1 MAETDFGALSAARKR
16 VWAADIWKQGRDAS
30 FWDANGFVSTGQN
43 SVVQRITELTATE
56 RGDKCIMQLVP
67 DLVGDGVAGDND
79 LTGNEEAMYNDA
91 IELQIDQLRNGVKNR
106 GRMTEQAT
114 VIRFRMTARDKLSFW
129 LADKID
135 EMKFLVAS
143 GISFTYKTDG
153 STRTASQL
161 PSLTFNGQ
169 IAAPTTNRKRYA
181 GSATSTATLT
191 SNDIMSWDLVVTT
204 HAFAKRK
211 RMKPIRSGGREY
223 YALLMS
229 TEQCRDLKKD
239 SDYQTNVGRAAERG
253 SNNPLFRGAVAVID
267 GIVIYDHNKVYNTF
281 GLASSSKWGSGG
293 TVDGA
298 QALLLGAQ
306 ALGFATIEELGF
318 QEADVNDYGNKPGIA
333 IGQMLGILKPQFAS
347 AVDSGTREDF
357 GIVSLYTAAA
367 A

>member
-1 MAETDFGALSAARKR
+1 MAETDFGSLSAARKR
-16 VWAADIWKQGRDAS
+16 VWAADIWKAGRDAS
-30 FWDANGFVSTGQN
+30 FWDANGFVGTGQN

-106 GRMTEQAT
+106 GRMAEQAT

-143 GISFTYKTDG
+143 GRSLTYKTDG
-153 STRTASQL
+153 STRSSSQL
-161 PSLTFNGQ
+161 PNLTFNGQ
-169 IAAPTTNRKRYA
+169 IAAATTNRSRFA

-191 SNDIMSWDLVVTT
+191 TNDTVTWDLIVTT

-223 YALLMS
+223 YALLLS

-253 SNNPLFRGAVAVID
+253 SNNPLFRGAVSVID
-267 GIVIYDHNKVYNTF
+267 GIVIYDHNKVFNTF
-281 GLASSSKWGSGG
+281 GLASSSKWGAAG

-306 ALGFATIEELGF
+306 ALGFATIEEMGF

-333 IGQMLGILKPQFAS
+333 IGQMLGILKPQFSS

-357 GIVSLYTAAA
+357 GIISLFTAAA